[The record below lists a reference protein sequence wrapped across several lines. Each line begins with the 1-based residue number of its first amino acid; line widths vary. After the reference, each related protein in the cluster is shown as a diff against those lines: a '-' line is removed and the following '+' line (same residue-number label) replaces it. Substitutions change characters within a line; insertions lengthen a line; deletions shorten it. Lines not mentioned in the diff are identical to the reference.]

1 MENMFDKA
9 TDLDP
14 QPEFPLRTQ
23 HVFYQQ
29 PDQPIGELQDQVI
42 VDQVS
47 AIAPAGHVAGS
58 NSPPLATLFI
68 LWIFGLLV
76 WCMYYVNSKGTGKS
90 QGRKKGGHKDV

>member
-29 PDQPIGELQDQVI
+29 PDQPIGELQDQGI
-42 VDQVS
+42 VAQES
-47 AIAPAGHVAGS
+47 AIAPPVHVVGS
-58 NSPPLATLFI
+58 NTPPLATLFI

-76 WCMYYVNSKGTGKS
+76 WFMYFVNSKGTGKS
-90 QGRKKGGHKDV
+90 QGRKKEGDKDV